1 MALNDDWH
9 HPSPGSLTLC
19 RALLAPGPGLVPV
32 PWQHEVCALVTGP
45 RNAHPPAPR
54 ARAGRGSS
62 LTILT
67 PQGITIVP
75 LERPDL
81 LQLELEE
88 DDCVLEEGAE
98 HEDDAGDHPALDRG
112 QTLGLKMKLFCH
124 L

>member
-1 MALNDDWH
+1 MIGIRSL
-9 HPSPGSLTLC
+9 SLTLC

-32 PWQHEVCALVTGP
+32 PWQHEVGALVTGP
-45 RNAHPPAPR
+45 RYGHPRTPR

-67 PQGITIVP
+67 PQGITIVS

-81 LQLELEE
+81 LQLELEQ
-88 DDCVLEEGAE
+88 DDGVLEEGAE

-112 QTLGLKMKLFCH
+112 QTLSLKIELLCY